1 MRRVSGFVMLLCW
14 LALCGL
20 LAYELVQKSADS
32 PLGPLPGYTEAR
44 TAERV
49 VRYRAVT
56 GLGMLDRLL
65 HEGEEA
71 CCYYRDLAVG
81 SFVTSPA
88 PPAGVPRGR
97 AGYPDTPHAATQAAF
112 PAPPPP

>member
-1 MRRVSGFVMLLCW
+1 MLLCW

-32 PLGPLPGYTEAR
+32 PLGPLPGHAVAR
-44 TAERV
+44 AAERG
-49 VRYRAVT
+49 VRYRAAT
-56 GLGMLDRLL
+56 GVRVLDRLL

-71 CCYYRDLAVG
+71 CRYYHDLAVG

-88 PPAGVPRGR
+88 PGADAPRGR
-97 AGYPDTPHAATQAAF
+97 AGYPDTPHAAMPAAF